1 MVYPGEDHDGEITM
15 RSTLVRGAVFA
26 GAWLAAAALVAGC
39 GGAAGSGGQ
48 GGAGPH
54 TIAGLQPFVVA
65 RQAPDVTRAAGSARV
80 EANMRMDLSGTT
92 GDIRS
97 TGSYDFAAQIGEFD
111 STATGGGL
119 PDATGHA
126 IVARNILY
134 EQYPDRQR
142 WARTDFSKLVNTP
155 IGQQDPSQQLDLLR
169 GVSDDARE
177 VGTEQ
182 LRGTAVRH
190 YAIKIDPVRLAA
202 ETTVVVPGSI
212 VESAMKAA
220 GPMPADVYVDEDGRV
235 RKLAVSID
243 VRGANID
250 TSALGDFAND
260 PDLKARLDSM
270 HSSSDITIEYFDFGV
285 PVSVQVPDP
294 AQVVDGPLPLQMPR

>member
-1 MVYPGEDHDGEITM
+1 
-15 RSTLVRGAVFA
+15 
-26 GAWLAAAALVAGC
+26 
-39 GGAAGSGGQ
+39 
-48 GGAGPH
+48 
-54 TIAGLQPFVVA
+54 
-65 RQAPDVTRAAGSARV
+65 
-80 EANMRMDLSGTT
+80 MRMDLSGIT

-142 WARTDFSKLVNTP
+142 WAKTDFSKLVNTP

-190 YAIKIDPVRLAA
+190 YAITIDPVRLAA

-212 VESAMKAA
+212 VESAIKAA

-294 AQVVDGPLPLQMPR
+294 AQVVDGPLPLQLPR